1 MGACR
6 IFGVWSS
13 LGAKRTPAVLSE
25 FCSSLEKGGV
35 AWFWRLR
42 STMVELLAR
51 ICCAEEYDPGTFIL
65 LLPLLAVKSERAREG
80 AN

>member
-1 MGACR
+1 LPDIRCLVFSWSQKNACGVVR
-6 IFGVWSS
+6 ILFFIG
-13 LGAKRTPAVLSE
+13 E
-25 FCSSLEKGGV
+25 GGV

-51 ICCAEEYDPGTFIL
+51 ICCAEEYDPETVIL